1 MNTHPAPAAR
11 PLALAVKLMYAGA
24 ALTVVALAL
33 DLLTAGSQR
42 GIVQQEYE
50 NAHPGSQLSGLDL
63 AVAVKVA
70 VISLIIGASIRLLLW
85 LWMAWK
91 NGQGR
96 RWARIVGTVFCVINL
111 FSYTYLARETAGP
124 QAITIIDMA
133 LGVVITV
140 LMWLRSSSQYY
151 AQRAAGPV
159 AAGQS
164 S

>member
-1 MNTHPAPAAR
+1 MNTHPVSPAP

-42 GIVQQEYE
+42 SIVQQEYE
-50 NAHPGSQLSGLDL
+50 NAHPGSQLSGVDLD
-63 AVAVKVA
+63 VAVKVA
-70 VISLIIGASIRLLLW
+70 VVSLIIGATIRLLLW

-91 NGQGR
+91 NSQGR

-133 LGVVITV
+133 LGVAITV
-140 LMWLRSSSQYY
+140 LMWLRSSSHYY
-151 AQRAAGPV
+151 EDARRARASVG
-159 AAGQS
+159 A
-164 S
+164 